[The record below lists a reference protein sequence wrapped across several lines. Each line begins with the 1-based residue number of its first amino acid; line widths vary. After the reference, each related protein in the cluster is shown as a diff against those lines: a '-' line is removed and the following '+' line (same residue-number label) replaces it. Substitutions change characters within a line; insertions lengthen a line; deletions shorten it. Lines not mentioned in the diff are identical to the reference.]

1 MSDFSDDDDS
11 SRVESRP
18 RTPTGCAR
26 VDSVKEES
34 TLCDQP
40 IADTVTA
47 GDRRDSLDPN
57 DTEYWTKFRRLMR
70 QAFLLGDDSLSD
82 SDFPDAVK
90 EVVKRSR
97 LTIMALNEYVEPPL
111 EQRNDDGTS
120 GCSDS
125 EDTFSQC
132 MSTDDDS
139 EDDYFQ
145 YNNWHNGVK
154 DNNCAICSAT
164 GKWE

>member
-1 MSDFSDDDDS
+1 MD
-11 SRVESRP
+11 
-18 RTPTGCAR
+18 
-26 VDSVKEES
+26 
-34 TLCDQP
+34 
-40 IADTVTA
+40 
-47 GDRRDSLDPN
+47 N
-57 DTEYWTKFRRLMR
+57 
-70 QAFLLGDDSLSD
+70 DSLSD

-97 LTIMALNEYVEPPL
+97 LTIQAFNEYVEPPL

-125 EDTFSQC
+125 DDTFSQC

-164 GKWE
+164 GNGNDDNSDVNSGPVGRA

>member
-1 MSDFSDDDDS
+1 MLKSAGLSRDGHLSDNKDS

-26 VDSVKEES
+26 VDSVKVES

-40 IADTVTA
+40 IADTMTA
-47 GDRRDSLDPN
+47 GDCRDSLDPN
-57 DTEYWTKFRRLMR
+57 DMEYWTKFRRLTR
-70 QAFLLGDDSLSD
+70 QAFLLDNDSLSD
-82 SDFPDAVK
+82 SDFPHAVK

-97 LTIMALNEYVEPPL
+97 LTIQAFNEYVEPPL

-125 EDTFSQC
+125 GDTFSQC
-132 MSTDDDS
+132 MTVSVWIM
-139 EDDYFQ
+139 Q
-145 YNNWHNGVK
+145 
-154 DNNCAICSAT
+154 I
-164 GKWE
+164 